1 MITADAR
8 PRPRPRPQLT
18 FRYGASRATH
28 FAKNRGP
35 SGSPPVSR
43 VPCAVGRARST
54 ALLRVS
60 LPLPLPDSRRPSGK
74 DSSPFGNERRRGC
87 DQGRHSGA
95 LVLRR
100 SPIVERG
107 GTQSAARRMWDS
119 RASPRPQGIAAPAAA
134 LLVPSPKPPRHS
146 RPARTPRRG
155 TPALQSS
162 SVTGPRP
169 LPSSPREAPRSPRL
183 LQRSAQSPRCA
194 WSRLMSQ
201 RQGRAPGAKRGA
213 GSPIFGDTTGAGGS
227 PREAAPRAAPQP
239 RWHST
244 CGFVGV
250 TGRGRSPH
258 IEPRGRS
265 PTWEP
270 VLPRPA
276 PTQSPAPRPEPRVM
290 KPLRDTSHHS
300 RSRVRS
306 HDRIS
311 ATHRDEPGATTV
323 FASYLATLDRDRRVV
338 TRIWPQ
344 PPAPRSESRA
354 TTRFRL

>member
-107 GTQSAARRMWDS
+107 GDAIGGSKDVGLES
-119 RASPRPQGIAAPAAA
+119 IAASAGNRGA
-134 LLVPSPKPPRHS
+134 S
-146 RPARTPRRG
+146 RGSAGPVAET
-155 TPALQSS
+155 AQAFS
-162 SVTGPRP
+162 TGP
-169 LPSSPREAPRSPRL
+169 
-183 LQRSAQSPRCA
+183 
-194 WSRLMSQ
+194 
-201 RQGRAPGAKRGA
+201 
-213 GSPIFGDTTGAGGS
+213 D
-227 PREAAPRAAPQP
+227 AAPRDSRSSEQLGDWTAPPSIQP
-239 RWHST
+239 TRGST
-244 CGFVGV
+244 
-250 TGRGRSPH
+250 
-258 IEPRGRS
+258 I
-265 PTWEP
+265 
-270 VLPRPA
+270 PA
-276 PTQSPAPRPEPRVM
+276 PASTVRAIAAVRLVTTHEPETGQSSWCEA
-290 KPLRDTSHHS
+290 
-300 RSRVRS
+300 RSWIT
-306 HDRIS
+306 D
-311 ATHRDEPGATTV
+311 
-323 FASYLATLDRDRRVV
+323 L
-338 TRIWPQ
+338 W
-344 PPAPRSESRA
+344 
-354 TTRFRL
+354 

>member
-1 MITADAR
+1 MAPLERRTSRRTAGPAGVHQSPGFHARLAERAR
-8 PRPRPRPQLT
+8 PRFFACPCPCLCPIPAARRERTLHHSAMKDA
-18 FRYGASRATH
+18 GAATKD
-28 FAKNRGP
+28 ATREP
-35 SGSPPVSR
+35 WS
-43 VPCAVGRARST
+43 CA
-54 ALLRVS
+54 
-60 LPLPLPDSRRPSGK
+60 D
-74 DSSPFGNERRRGC
+74 
-87 DQGRHSGA
+87 
-95 LVLRR
+95 RR
-100 SPIVERG
+100 SWKGG